1 MASLPRLLQLM
12 FFKDLFPQTAKLQD
26 ALLGWFAKAKR
37 PLPWREAYDPYSV
50 WISEIMLQQTQMM
63 RGVEF
68 YLNWMRRF
76 PDLAA
81 LAKADEKD
89 VLKAWEGLGYYSRA
103 KNILKTARLAAR
115 NGGAL
120 PGSADAL
127 QKLPGIGPYTAKAIA
142 SIAYNLPVACVDANV
157 ERVLSRLCDLETP
170 VRSASG
176 KKELASLAQDF
187 LTPSH
192 AREHN
197 EAMMELG
204 ALVCGK
210 SPCCPECPLKPWCL
224 ALRRGT
230 VKERPVLPERQ
241 QRIPLNLACG
251 IVPLL
256 DAGQCRILVQRRPAK
271 DVWGNLW
278 TFPYTQFDESTA
290 PAAAIAAHLAQEA
303 GIEAAV
309 LSALS
314 AVKTSYT
321 KYRVAIAGFVLKPAA
336 ILTTKP
342 GAPALTHPLEMGG
355 GAFAWAACRELNALP
370 MPAPFRR
377 LARLILQKNGVL
389 NDVLN
394 DAVKAGS

>member
-1 MASLPRLLQLM
+1 MSL
-12 FFKDLFPQTAKLQD
+12 KDLFPQLSLMQD
-26 ALLGWFAKAKR
+26 ALLGWFARARR
-37 PLPWREAYDPYSV
+37 PLPWRETYDPYSV
-50 WISEIMLQQTQMM
+50 WISEIMLQQTQMT
-63 RGVEF
+63 RGIAF
-68 YLNWMRRF
+68 YQNWMRRF

-89 VLKAWEGLGYYSRA
+89 VFKAWEGLGYYSRA
-103 KNILKTARLAAR
+103 KNILKTARLAAQ
-115 NGGAL
+115 NGGTL
-120 PGSADAL
+120 PDSVDAL
-127 QKLPGIGPYTAKAIA
+127 LKLPGIGPYTAKAIA
-142 SIAYNLPVACVDANV
+142 SIAYNLPAACVDANV

-170 VRSASG
+170 VRTALG
-176 KKELASLAQDF
+176 KKELAALAQDF

-210 SPCCPECPLKPWCL
+210 SPKCPECPLKAWCL

-230 VKERPVLPERQ
+230 VKDRPILPERQ

-251 IVPLL
+251 IIPLL
-256 DAGQCRILVQRRPAK
+256 DEGQCKILVQRRPAK

-278 TFPYTQFDESTA
+278 TFPYTQFDDSTD
-290 PAAAIAAHLAQEA
+290 PAAAIAAHLAEST

-309 LSALS
+309 LSALP
-314 AVKTSYT
+314 ALKTSYT

-336 ILTTKP
+336 TFTMES
-342 GAPALTHPLEMGG
+342 GASALPHPLEKDG

-377 LARLILQKNGVL
+377 MSRLILQRNVVL

-394 DAVKAGS
+394 DAARAGS